1 MRPERVELKQPIRVA
16 DDRIAITGLNPA
28 HGQALAARLRRLP
41 GCIEA
46 VGGIATVECQFDL
59 CAISGEAFM
68 KAVQGELSGGD
79 IAPDRPGRLHEIPVV
94 YGGAAGPDLPAV
106 CAAVGLT
113 RDEFVRRHTERVYT
127 VAMLGFTPGFAY
139 LDGLDESLACARRE
153 TPRQWVAAGS
163 VGIAG
168 SRAGVYALDGPG
180 GWQIVGR
187 TDLTLFD
194 ASAREPFRLGP
205 GDRIRFMV
213 SDA

>member
-1 MRPERVELKQPIRVA
+1 LNRLIRVA
-16 DDRIAITGLNPA
+16 DDRVAVTGLKPA
-28 HGQALAARLRRLP
+28 HGQALAKRLRRLP

-59 CAISGEAFM
+59 SAISGEAFM
-68 KAVQGELSGGD
+68 AAAQGELSRGD
-79 IAPDRPGRLHEIPVV
+79 LAPEPRGRLHEIPVV
-94 YGGAAGPDLPAV
+94 YGGAAGPDLAAV
-106 CAAVGLT
+106 CAAVGVT
-113 RDEFVRRHTERVYT
+113 HDEFVRRHTAHVYT

-153 TPRQWVAAGS
+153 TPRQRVAAGS

-168 SRAGVYALDGPG
+168 PRAGLYALDGPG

-194 ASAREPFRLGP
+194 PSAEEPFRLGP
-205 GDRIRFMV
+205 GDRVRFV
-213 SDA
+213 ASGE

>member
-1 MRPERVELKQPIRVA
+1 LNRPIRIA
-16 DDRIAITGLNPA
+16 DDRVAITGLSPA
-28 HGQALAARLRRLP
+28 LGQALAERLRRLP
-41 GCIEA
+41 ACIEA

-59 CAISGEAFM
+59 TATSGDAFM
-68 KAVQGELSGGD
+68 AAVQDELSRGD
-79 IAPDRPGRLHEIPVV
+79 CAPEQRGHLHEIPVV
-94 YGGAAGPDLPAV
+94 YGGRGGPDLPAV
-106 CAAVGLT
+106 CAALGLT
-113 RDEFVRRHTERVYT
+113 RDEFVRRHTGPVYT

-139 LDGLDESLACARRE
+139 LDGLDESLVCARRE

-168 SRAGVYALDGPG
+168 PRAGLYALDGPG

-194 ASAREPFRLGP
+194 PSAREPFRLGP
-205 GDRIRFMV
+205 GDRIRFMA